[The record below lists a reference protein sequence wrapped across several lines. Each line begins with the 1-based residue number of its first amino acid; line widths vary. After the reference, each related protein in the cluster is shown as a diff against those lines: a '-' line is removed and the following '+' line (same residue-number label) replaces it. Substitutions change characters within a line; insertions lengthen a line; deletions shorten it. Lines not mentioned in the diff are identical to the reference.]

1 MKNLYELVQFF
12 GHIVASW
19 KSRKSLISLMLNCVY
34 GPPYF
39 FHASSAAAD
48 RFGSTLLPADSRL
61 EIFTGGLGM
70 NFRSSLENRNPY
82 CSFHCDKERRRALV
96 SRDVRLVVIAIAVGF
111 GYGIDKFRPIVEWLI
126 REA

>member
-1 MKNLYELVQFF
+1 
-12 GHIVASW
+12 
-19 KSRKSLISLMLNCVY
+19 MLNCVLRRSVLL
-34 GPPYF
+34 
-39 FHASSAAAD
+39 HASRAAAE

-82 CSFHCDKERRRALV
+82 CSFHSDKERRRALV

-111 GYGIDKFRPIVEWLI
+111 GYGIDKIRPIIEWLI